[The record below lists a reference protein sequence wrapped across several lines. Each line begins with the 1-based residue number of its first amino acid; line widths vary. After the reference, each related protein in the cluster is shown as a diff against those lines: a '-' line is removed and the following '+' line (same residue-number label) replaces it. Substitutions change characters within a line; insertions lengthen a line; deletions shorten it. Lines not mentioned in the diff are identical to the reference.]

1 MPVPPDDPFA
11 ELLAGWCGKPWMPT
25 RRIGAFLWCP
35 SCHASQQTHDIG
47 VARAAVDARHAEEIA
62 IKDEKLAA
70 YKQAMEGSYYEAWQ
84 AERLENTT
92 PREQLVAAQR
102 GQREAFKAGFL
113 AVCTKKG
120 DAASPQQPVGL
131 VCPFCGDDDFDAVGL
146 KLHLTTYCEA
156 YASVEVGN
164 RVY

>member
-70 YKQAMEGSYYEAWQ
+70 YKQAMG
-84 AERLENTT
+84 
-92 PREQLVAAQR
+92 
-102 GQREAFKAGFL
+102 
-113 AVCTKKG
+113 
-120 DAASPQQPVGL
+120 GL
-131 VCPFCGDDDFDAVGL
+131 VLRGV
-146 KLHLTTYCEA
+146 
-156 YASVEVGN
+156 ASGTSGEHHPA
-164 RVY
+164 RAACRPCR